1 MLGAVYPANFG
12 RSNCVSAEITETSVQ
27 RHFGPEIS
35 VSVSAGRP
43 DGRYGTNDDVVT
55 INLVSSTSTSTSSS
69 LIMVSYHMLETA
81 GIGDGGDEILIIY
94 LIERETI
101 SSVLM
106 SVRS

>member
-1 MLGAVYPANFG
+1 MELAATRAIYAPWADTWTYPAHFG

-55 INLVSSTSTSTSSS
+55 INSVSSIFNFNFIITYHGQ
-69 LIMVSYHMLETA
+69 LSYA
-81 GIGDGGDEILIIY
+81 
-94 LIERETI
+94 
-101 SSVLM
+101 
-106 SVRS
+106 